1 LFIFLDDDNNGLLN
15 QNEILSFFDRLPWPQ
30 WEIQYNRDII
40 INDIRST
47 PELNR
52 LNFIQYIR
60 QVNQTL
66 IFHTGFYGLMP
77 FLQEMV
83 EPDVDIIIPP
93 PPPPL
98 PLPLIYTSV
107 IPGKTSITWK
117 QLRDLTTF
125 IPTTDPE
132 AGIDVHR
139 FYGQLIGV
147 NDRTL
152 IPLIRA
158 NTRSM
163 ISDKESGSPNLV
175 LRRWW
180 NLRRGLGL
188 SEEIPYR
195 GTMLT
200 IKDLEPLNERYCR
213 PDMRQADRPDLIQ
226 FSSHLEAW
234 RLVLS
239 FTDEMPDEFKA
250 RIIEVLVPKLV
261 RSESFPPHAMAIPCH
276 QGSWEY
282 VVISWNSVVQQLF
295 PNERDPVLPAILTD
309 NEMKTFV
316 LKIVST
322 EDHNNL
328 DYYVGRNKQ
337 NALILD
343 SLKPLIRER
352 INALMA
358 QRNIQRTPAIIER
371 WEQAIIAGFADARLD
386 TSTFLGGK
394 KTVHKKHRNPRK
406 TVNKKSKINKKK

>member
-1 LFIFLDDDNNGLLN
+1 
-15 QNEILSFFDRLPWPQ
+15 
-30 WEIQYNRDII
+30 
-40 INDIRST
+40 
-47 PELNR
+47 
-52 LNFIQYIR
+52 
-60 QVNQTL
+60 
-66 IFHTGFYGLMP
+66 
-77 FLQEMV
+77 
-83 EPDVDIIIPP
+83 
-93 PPPPL
+93 
-98 PLPLIYTSV
+98 
-107 IPGKTSITWK
+107 
-117 QLRDLTTF
+117 
-125 IPTTDPE
+125 
-132 AGIDVHR
+132 
-139 FYGQLIGV
+139 
-147 NDRTL
+147 
-152 IPLIRA
+152 
-158 NTRSM
+158 
-163 ISDKESGSPNLV
+163 
-175 LRRWW
+175 
-180 NLRRGLGL
+180 
-188 SEEIPYR
+188 
-195 GTMLT
+195 
-200 IKDLEPLNERYCR
+200 
-213 PDMRQADRPDLIQ
+213 
-226 FSSHLEAW
+226 
-234 RLVLS
+234 
-239 FTDEMPDEFKA
+239 
-250 RIIEVLVPKLV
+250 
-261 RSESFPPHAMAIPCH
+261 MAIPCH